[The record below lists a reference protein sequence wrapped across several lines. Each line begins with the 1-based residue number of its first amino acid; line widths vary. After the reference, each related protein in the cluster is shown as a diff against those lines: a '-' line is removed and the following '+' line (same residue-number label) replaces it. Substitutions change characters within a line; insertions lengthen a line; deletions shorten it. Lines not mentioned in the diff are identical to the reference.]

1 LANLDV
7 AAASE
12 GVLTSYQQLFE
23 VNAKNG
29 MVILEFR
36 PIKGDA
42 IVSAIEV
49 Q

>member
-1 LANLDV
+1 MTTFQKPL
-7 AAASE
+7 
-12 GVLTSYQQLFE
+12 E
-23 VNAKNG
+23 VNASDG

-36 PIKGDA
+36 PTEGDA